1 MTLLVQHGCLFD
13 PVKLEVHDDMD
24 ILIEEGRI
32 RTVSPH
38 PVASHSKS
46 VIDATGCTVLPGL
59 FNLHS
64 HPQRRHA
71 RYMGPRSPFRIGAA
85 AVEALPN
92 TQRLLYAI
100 QNCWRELLEEGV
112 TTIRA
117 AGSKDFLNIELREVF
132 AGGTF
137 DGPRIL
143 ATGPLLAI
151 TGGHGTRGLDG
162 GMQADGADEMRRVV
176 RTVLKAGADW
186 IKLCVSGGLAGIHKG
201 DHPSIVEFTPEEV
214 RAAVVEAHKR
224 RRKVMVHGMSAESVK
239 MAVEAGVDCIEH
251 GNLLDDEAIDMMSQ
265 KQVSFV
271 PTMSGIR
278 RVYERERDG
287 GRPDVAEML
296 REVIDPQATAVEK
309 CIKRGI
315 LIGTGTDTLGSI
327 SREIEML
334 AACGM
339 SNAQALAAATY
350 KSATIVDMQ
359 DEIGSIEE
367 GKVADMVIVEGDPVS
382 DLAALRQIREVICR
396 GNLVTWKHLASSR
409 AAKEE

>member
-1 MTLLVQHGCLFD
+1 MKLLVQGGNLFD
-13 PVKLEVHDDMD
+13 PVSLETHDQVD
-24 ILIEEGRI
+24 ILIDGDRI
-32 RTVSPH
+32 QSISPYPMDVPSEQTV
-38 PVASHSKS
+38 
-46 VIDATGCTVLPGL
+46 DARGCTVIPGL
-59 FNLHS
+59 LNLHS

-71 RYMGPRSPFRIGAA
+71 RYMGPKSPFRVGAA
-85 AVEALPN
+85 AVESLPN
-92 TQRLLYAI
+92 TQRLLHAV
-100 QNCWRELLEEGV
+100 QNCWRELIEEGV

-117 AGSKDFLNIELREVF
+117 AGSKDFLNIELRDVF
-132 AGGTF
+132 ADGVF

-143 ATGPLLAI
+143 ATGPILAI

-162 GMQADGADEMRRVV
+162 GMQVDGPDEMRRVV
-176 RTVLKAGADW
+176 RTVLKAEADW

-214 RAAVVEAHKR
+214 RVAVVEAHKR
-224 RRKVMVHGMSAESVK
+224 SRKVMVHGMSAESAK

-251 GNLLDDEAIDMMSQ
+251 GNLLDDEAIDMMAEREIA
-265 KQVSFV
+265 FV

-287 GRPDVAEML
+287 GSPIVAEML
-296 REVIDPQATAVEK
+296 REVIDPQMEVVAT

-334 AACGM
+334 ATCGM
-339 SNAQALAAATY
+339 SNAEALAAATY
-350 KSATIVDMQ
+350 RSAVIVEMQ

-367 GKVADMVIVEGDPVS
+367 GKVADMVIVDGDPVS
-382 DLAALRQIREVICR
+382 DLAALRQIKEVVCR
-396 GNLVTWKHLASSR
+396 GHLVTWEHLASSR